1 MKAMYIN
8 APGEVE
14 IKEIDMP
21 VRKEGEVLLKL
32 LYGGIC
38 GSDLGSYRGTFAY
51 FDYPRIPGHEF
62 SAEVIEADENN
73 EYGIKPGMI
82 VTCNPYFNCGHC
94 YSCTH
99 GIVMHVWITRPW
111 DASGMEL
118 SASTSQCR
126 WKECMTE
133 KVWIRKP

>member
-51 FDYPRIPGHEF
+51 FDYPRFQPKSLRQMRTMNMGSNRE
-62 SAEVIEADENN
+62 
-73 EYGIKPGMI
+73 
-82 VTCNPYFNCGHC
+82 
-94 YSCTH
+94 
-99 GIVMHVWITRPW
+99 
-111 DASGMEL
+111 
-118 SASTSQCR
+118 
-126 WKECMTE
+126 
-133 KVWIRKP
+133 

>member
-62 SAEVIEADENN
+62 QPKSLRQMRTMNMGSNRE
-73 EYGIKPGMI
+73 
-82 VTCNPYFNCGHC
+82 
-94 YSCTH
+94 
-99 GIVMHVWITRPW
+99 
-111 DASGMEL
+111 
-118 SASTSQCR
+118 
-126 WKECMTE
+126 
-133 KVWIRKP
+133 

>member
-14 IKEIDMP
+14 IRDIEMP

-62 SAEVIEADENN
+62 S
-73 EYGIKPGMI
+73 
-82 VTCNPYFNCGHC
+82 
-94 YSCTH
+94 
-99 GIVMHVWITRPW
+99 
-111 DASGMEL
+111 
-118 SASTSQCR
+118 STSTTSAENSCPG
-126 WKECMTE
+126 
-133 KVWIRKP
+133 ILG

>member
-51 FDYPRIPGHEF
+51 FESFG
-62 SAEVIEADENN
+62 
-73 EYGIKPGMI
+73 
-82 VTCNPYFNCGHC
+82 
-94 YSCTH
+94 
-99 GIVMHVWITRPW
+99 
-111 DASGMEL
+111 EL
-118 SASTSQCR
+118 QLHQLQAMQ
-126 WKECMTE
+126 
-133 KVWIRKP
+133 

>member
-38 GSDLGSYRGTFAY
+38 GSDLGSMNMGSNR
-51 FDYPRIPGHEF
+51 E
-62 SAEVIEADENN
+62 
-73 EYGIKPGMI
+73 
-82 VTCNPYFNCGHC
+82 
-94 YSCTH
+94 
-99 GIVMHVWITRPW
+99 
-111 DASGMEL
+111 
-118 SASTSQCR
+118 
-126 WKECMTE
+126 
-133 KVWIRKP
+133 

>member
-8 APGEVE
+8 APGQVE
-14 IKEIDMP
+14 IKDVEMP

-73 EYGIKPGMI
+73 AYGIRKGMI

-94 YSCTH
+94 YSCQH
-99 GIVMHVWITRPW
+99 GTVNACMDNQTMGCQREIGRAHV
-111 DASGMEL
+111 
-118 SASTSQCR
+118 
-126 WKECMTE
+126 
-133 KVWIRKP
+133 

>member
-14 IKEIDMP
+14 IKEINMP

-73 EYGIKPGMI
+73 EYGIKPGM
-82 VTCNPYFNCGHC
+82 PE
-94 YSCTH
+94 
-99 GIVMHVWITRPW
+99 R
-111 DASGMEL
+111 
-118 SASTSQCR
+118 SAYLQPSQQ
-126 WKECMTE
+126 KQKAQQFIFQTYP
-133 KVWIRKP
+133 KVSLKWQKSSA

>member
-51 FDYPRIPGHEF
+51 FD
-62 SAEVIEADENN
+62 
-73 EYGIKPGMI
+73 
-82 VTCNPYFNCGHC
+82 
-94 YSCTH
+94 
-99 GIVMHVWITRPW
+99 
-111 DASGMEL
+111 
-118 SASTSQCR
+118 
-126 WKECMTE
+126 
-133 KVWIRKP
+133 